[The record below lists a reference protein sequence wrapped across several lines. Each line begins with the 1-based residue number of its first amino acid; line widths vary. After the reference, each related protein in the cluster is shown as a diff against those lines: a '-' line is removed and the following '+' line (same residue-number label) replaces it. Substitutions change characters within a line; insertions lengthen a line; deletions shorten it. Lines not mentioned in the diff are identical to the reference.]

1 MSEWVTDLSHLPPV
15 DYPGVPPAAS
25 RRAAFVRQLVEA
37 ATSRRIK
44 GSWCSAVRCIAR
56 TGRTK
61 CGARIHVA
69 RDGGRIQWSCPA
81 CGEGGLVT
89 GFEGSEVDFSEYALG
104 RKKAHMW
111 GFDDESLDV
120 LRAETT
126 RSPDLRAVLARARPA
141 DFDPVLLL
149 LEGTVN
155 ELDLMYTLVEE
166 LLNTT
171 RSRNR
176 IELLKGL
183 RASLSTSI
191 DGF

>member
-1 MSEWVTDLSHLPPV
+1 MSTWVTDLGHLPPV
-15 DYPGVPPAAS
+15 DHPGVPAAAQ
-25 RRAAFVRQLVEA
+25 RRTAFVRQLVEA

-111 GFDDESLDV
+111 GFGDESLDV

-126 RSPDLRAVLARARPA
+126 RSPGAEPMPPASSKSGWRPSRTHPVASAMA
-141 DFDPVLLL
+141 DP
-149 LEGTVN
+149 
-155 ELDLMYTLVEE
+155 
-166 LLNTT
+166 T
-171 RSRNR
+171 RRR
-176 IELLKGL
+176 IL
-183 RASLSTSI
+183 
-191 DGF
+191 